1 MHNGHPATAAFLPLT
16 LSLIHSGPPEL
27 AGGDRLA
34 DRAWAAERAA
44 ALGWRAL
51 LGGRSCPER
60 GVTDRLRLLSEA
72 AGQGPGGQWWSEGGI
87 RQRARLAAFEVWVGE
102 ALSEGDG
109 GEFAEACAGYDA
121 ALAHGMARAT
131 ERHRS
136 GTMMVCSSPATTP
149 VPPAVPALP
158 PPPVPVTIPTARTS
172 SAMSRP
178 VTS

>member
-16 LSLIHSGPPEL
+16 LAVIHCGSPDL
-27 AGGDRLA
+27 AGGVRLA
-34 DRAWAAERAA
+34 DRAWAAEQAA

-51 LGGRSCPER
+51 LGGRPCAEH

-72 AGQGPGGQWWSEGGI
+72 AGQGPGGQWWFERGAG
-87 RQRARLAAFEVWVGE
+87 QRARVAAFERWVGE
-102 ALSEGDG
+102 ALREGDG
-109 GEFAEACAGYDA
+109 GEYAEACAGYDA

-136 GTMMVCSSPATTP
+136 GTMGACSPPATIP

-158 PPPVPVTIPTARTS
+158 PSPVPVAIPTARTS